1 MRRTRSC
8 LLYTSR
14 CDEETVLK
22 WLQAANKNK
31 VNLKNARI
39 CSIHFTPSCY
49 RPKPA
54 HLANCENYSPN
65 RLRTL
70 NDHAIPTE
78 NLPPSTK
85 IYEVKEKGVLKKERN
100 QQNII
105 SENSSFSE
113 FETNLID
120 TSMEIKAEPY
130 FMQSPQENASFISAS
145 DKTIVNTQSNSQ
157 TVKSEQLSFFSE
169 FETNL
174 MDTSV
179 EIKIEPYFM
188 QSPQENDSFTSAS
201 DETMINAQ
209 SNSQTVMSEELRYQE
224 ILNLKE
230 KLKEANKEIDLLKK
244 KVERLEREKITITKR
259 VIKENV
265 HNVLKKIFTP
275 KQIDVLISN
284 EKKVKWGPEDISAAI
299 TLRNMSREA
308 YRFLKEKNYPLP
320 ALSTLSK
327 WKRRSFIS
335 H

>member
-1 MRRTRSC
+1 MPSCSVTGCRNRSENSKERKIQFF
-8 LLYTSR
+8 TFPK
-14 CDEETVLK
+14 DEETVLK

-130 FMQSPQENASFISAS
+130 FMQSPQENA
-145 DKTIVNTQSNSQ
+145 
-157 TVKSEQLSFFSE
+157 SFFSE